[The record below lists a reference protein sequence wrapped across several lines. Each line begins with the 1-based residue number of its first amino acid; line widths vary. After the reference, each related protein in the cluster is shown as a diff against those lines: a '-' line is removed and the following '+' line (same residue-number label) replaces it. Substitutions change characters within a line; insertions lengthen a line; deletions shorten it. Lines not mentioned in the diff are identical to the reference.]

1 MEIPIQTVHLF
12 PKLDSKLI
20 ELLQSLD
27 PSDWSRY
34 TLAKKWTVKDV
45 ATHLLDG
52 NIRMLSAVRDN
63 YFGDSPDHH
72 VESYT
77 DLVAYLNQLNSDWV
91 RATKRMSPTVL
102 IELLEITGN
111 EYCEVVSRLDPLAD
125 AIFSVAWAG
134 QSVSPN
140 WFHIAREYT
149 EKWHHQQQ
157 IREAVNKPGILTRE
171 FFFPLI
177 DTFMQALPYAYRTV
191 EATEGTKVRL
201 VINGEMGG
209 EWILSRSNSNW
220 HVKTNSATSN
230 FEAEISMD
238 PDIAWKLCTNAIP
251 ENDAESQIDFNG
263 DLVLAKQVL
272 QMRSVMV

>member
-1 MEIPIQTVHLF
+1 
-12 PKLDSKLI
+12 
-20 ELLQSLD
+20 
-27 PSDWSRY
+27 
-34 TLAKKWTVKDV
+34 
-45 ATHLLDG
+45 
-52 NIRMLSAVRDN
+52 
-63 YFGDSPDHH
+63 
-72 VESYT
+72 
-77 DLVAYLNQLNSDWV
+77 
-91 RATKRMSPTVL
+91 
-102 IELLEITGN
+102 
-111 EYCEVVSRLDPLAD
+111 
-125 AIFSVAWAG
+125 
-134 QSVSPN
+134 
-140 WFHIAREYT
+140 
-149 EKWHHQQQ
+149 
-157 IREAVNKPGILTRE
+157 
-171 FFFPLI
+171 
-177 DTFMQALPYAYRTV
+177 MQALPYAYRTV